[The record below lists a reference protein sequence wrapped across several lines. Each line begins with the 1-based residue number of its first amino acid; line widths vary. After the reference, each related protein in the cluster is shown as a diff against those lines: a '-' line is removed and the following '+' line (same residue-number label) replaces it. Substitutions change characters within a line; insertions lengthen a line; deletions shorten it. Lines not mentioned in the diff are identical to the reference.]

1 MSQTNFCECATMN
14 EQTNQNMYDAIEIVD
29 EAVEISND
37 NQGIFMPT
45 TDSYRQN
52 SPNAWRIQESAAR

>member
-1 MSQTNFCECATMN
+1 MN

-45 TDSYRQN
+45 TDCNYRQN
-52 SPNAWRIQESAAR
+52 SANAWRIQESAAR